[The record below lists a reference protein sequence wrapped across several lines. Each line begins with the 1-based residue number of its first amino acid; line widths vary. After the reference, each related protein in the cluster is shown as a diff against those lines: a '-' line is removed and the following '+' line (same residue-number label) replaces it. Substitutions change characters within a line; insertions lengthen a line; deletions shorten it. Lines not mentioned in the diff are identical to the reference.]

1 MKKIYILIIT
11 IHFVFVSENICQT
24 YLFNGNKS
32 GFSAMVGV
40 FSVRSYTRQNAAFFG
55 AEATISGYLSFG
67 FSRTFSKY
75 DYDNGFNTYSLNL
88 ALYKSE
94 KVNRVWT
101 YPLVASYSKVNNKD
115 VFLGGGGVALKNQI
129 SPKTSITP
137 VFLVLFQNQSRY
149 SGKKYSRVFGF
160 ELNVVHQKLRIVPS
174 ITLAQGNTAIAI
186 GGGFIL

>member
-1 MKKIYILIIT
+1 M
-11 IHFVFVSENICQT
+11 
-24 YLFNGNKS
+24 FNGNKS

-40 FSVRSYTRQNAAFFG
+40 LSVRSYTRQTAAFFG

-94 KVNRVWT
+94 NGQRTWT

-115 VFLGGGGVALKNQI
+115 VFLGGGGIALKNQI
-129 SPKTSITP
+129 SAKTSISP
-137 VFLVLFQNQSRY
+137 VFLVLLQNQSRY